1 MKLVKFYQF
10 YGTLRSTAIIILI
23 FGFLLVAIK
32 SFSYT
37 FEMDYSG
44 PGSEYESS
52 MERYRD
58 NENEKAS
65 ERVSRDRD
73 EGRESSKNDKEK
85 SEQYGRD
92 HGC

>member
-1 MKLVKFYQF
+1 
-10 YGTLRSTAIIILI
+10 
-23 FGFLLVAIK
+23 
-32 SFSYT
+32 
-37 FEMDYSG
+37 MDYSG